1 MPMKSQAAS
10 EFLIIVSVALTILIP
25 LILLVNQSLMGYRDD
40 TKISL
45 AKEAVKKLGQN
56 ADWVFS
62 QGPPAKVTIEVYIPD
77 DVASASLNNKMI
89 LYKIK
94 TTAGITDIYHYTVSN
109 LMGTLPEKSGYYFV
123 SLTCYS
129 TYVNITVV

>member
-1 MPMKSQAAS
+1 MKAQSSS

-45 AKEAVKKLGQN
+45 AKEAVKKLGDN

-62 QGPPAKVTIEVYIPD
+62 QGPPAKVTVEVYIPD
-77 DVASASLNNKMI
+77 GVESVSINNKYEI
-89 LYKIK
+89 LYKVR
-94 TTAGITDIYHYTVSN
+94 TSAGISDVYYDTVPE
-109 LMGTLPEKSGYYFV
+109 LRGTLPEKSGYYFV
-123 SLTCYS
+123 SLTS
-129 TYVNITVV
+129 FSNYVNISVV

>member
-1 MPMKSQAAS
+1 MKAQSAS

-45 AKEAVKKLGQN
+45 AQEAVKKMGEN

-62 QGPPAKVTIEVYIPD
+62 QGPPAKVTVEIYVPD
-77 DVASASLNNKMI
+77 DVKSVSLNNNEI
-89 LYKIK
+89 LYKIR
-94 TTAGITDIYHYTVSN
+94 TTAGINDIYYTTVPQLN
-109 LMGTLPEKSGYYFV
+109 GTLPEKSGYYFV
-123 SLTCYS
+123 SLTS
-129 TYVNITVV
+129 FSNYVNISVV

>member
-1 MPMKSQAAS
+1 MKAQSAS

-45 AKEAVKKLGQN
+45 AQETVKKMGEN

-62 QGPPAKVTIEVYIPD
+62 QGPPAKVTVEIYVPD
-77 DVASASLNNKMI
+77 DVKSVSLNNNEI
-89 LYKIK
+89 LYKIR
-94 TTAGITDIYHYTVSN
+94 TTAGINDIYYDTVPE
-109 LMGTLPEKSGYYFV
+109 LRGTLPEKSGYYFV
-123 SLTCYS
+123 SLTS
-129 TYVNITVV
+129 FSNYVNISVV